1 MNLKKVPS
9 EIKIYGGIT
18 YRDKKCPTESLE
30 QITFISIIR
39 REYPAYGAI
48 LIHPKNEG
56 RLVNGQFDAI
66 SKDKAMGMTKGASD
80 IIIPGS
86 PSFVCELKRRDI
98 TLSKIEDDQIDYL
111 LAAQK
116 CGAFACIA
124 LGYQAA
130 LEAFN
135 DWIDV
140 NNA

>member
-1 MNLKKVPS
+1 MNLKKVPN

-80 IIIPGS
+80 IIIPGKQ
-86 PSFVCELKRRDI
+86 SFVCELKRRDI
-98 TLSKIEDDQIDYL
+98 TLSKIDDDQIDYL

-124 LGYQAA
+124 LGYEAA

-135 DWIDV
+135 DWIDI

>member
-9 EIKIYGGIT
+9 EIKIYGGIA

-39 REYPAYGAI
+39 REYPDYGAI

-80 IIIPGS
+80 IIIPGRT
-86 PSFVCELKRRDI
+86 SFVCELKRRDI
-98 TLSKIEDDQIDYL
+98 TLSKIDDDQIDYL
-111 LAAQK
+111 LAAQR
-116 CGAFACIA
+116 CGSFSCIA
-124 LGYQAA
+124 LGYEAA

-135 DWIDV
+135 DWKSIDK
-140 NNA
+140 